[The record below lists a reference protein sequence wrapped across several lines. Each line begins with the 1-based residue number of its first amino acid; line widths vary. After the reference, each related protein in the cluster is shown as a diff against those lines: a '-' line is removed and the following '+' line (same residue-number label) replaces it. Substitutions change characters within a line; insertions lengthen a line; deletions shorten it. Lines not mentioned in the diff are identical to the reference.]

1 MPDVPEINVS
11 ASSASD
17 VDAAKRELRREMRQ
31 LRKELADRPERSAAM
46 WMALLDRDDV
56 HTSRRVMVF
65 ASIPGEPETA
75 SLIDLLQAA
84 GKSTALPEDA
94 DLDPS
99 WPDLIVVPG
108 LAFTVGGHRLGQG
121 GGWYDRFLP
130 GRRADCTTIGVCFAC
145 QIVDHLPMDEH
156 DVVLD
161 AVVTD

>member
-1 MPDVPEINVS
+1 MADVPDPGVPANP
-11 ASSASD
+11 ASD
-17 VDAAKRELRREMRQ
+17 VDAAKQALRREMRQ
-31 LRKELADRPERSAAM
+31 LRNGLADRPERSAAM
-46 WMALLDRDDV
+46 WVALLDRDDV

>member
-31 LRKELADRPERSAAM
+31 LRNGLADRPERSAAM
-46 WMALLDRDDV
+46 WVALLDRDDV

-99 WPDLIVVPG
+99 WPDLVVVPG

-130 GRRADCTTIGVCFAC
+130 GRREDCQTIGVCFRP
-145 QIVDHLPMDEH
+145 QLVDDLPTDAH
-156 DVVLD
+156 DVMLD
-161 AVVTD
+161 TVISD